1 VDQPPRYPRGGE
13 PPSEEPF
20 PRFDPALP
28 GQPLGTRRTSGS
40 HPYRGG
46 GQPNPWLVGLAIAVV
61 LAAISIIAFGLFT
74 PEKGDGT
81 TTTTTTTTGTSE
93 STSTSG
99 TTLAGSTTT
108 TTTTPG
114 GGGTTIT
121 LPGGGEALPITPV
134 GDPIPITEL
143 TMASDGIGALTFG
156 SDGDP
161 VLGKLAATF
170 GDPTKDTGF
179 IVGDGSF
186 GECTGDAIRV
196 VQWGPLNVVVRGEAG
211 NNTFISYRMDTRY
224 GGINL
229 APTDMQTKSG
239 LRVGDTVAQLK
250 SIYAAFDISF
260 SVDPSAGKVFELKP
274 ADGGS
279 VLIWGPVQSEDDD
292 ALVTGIYSPNACQ
305 S

>member
-1 VDQPPRYPRGGE
+1 MDQPPRYPRGGE

-20 PRFDPALP
+20 PRYDPALP
-28 GQPLGTRRTSGS
+28 SETPGGRRTSGS

-61 LAAISIIAFGLFT
+61 LAAISVIAFGLFT
-74 PEKGDGT
+74 PDKGEG

-93 STSTSG
+93 STSSSS
-99 TTLAGSTTT
+99 TTIAGSTTT
-108 TTTTPG
+108 TSA
-114 GGGTTIT
+114 GGTTIT

-134 GDPIPITEL
+134 GDPIPIAEL

-186 GECTGDAIRV
+186 GECTGDSIRV
-196 VQWGPLNVVVRGEAG
+196 VQWGPLNIVVRGEAA
-211 NNTFISYRMDTRY
+211 NSTFISYRMDTRY

-229 APTDMQTKSG
+229 PPTDMQTKSG
-239 LRVGDTVAQLK
+239 LRVGDMVSQLK
-250 SIYAAFDISF
+250 SIYSAFDISF
-260 SVDPSAGKVFELKP
+260 SVDQSAGKVFELRP
-274 ADGGS
+274 ADS
-279 VLIWGPVQSEDDD
+279 QALLLWGPVQSEADD
-292 ALVTGIYSPNACQ
+292 ALVTGIYSPNVCQ
-305 S
+305 N

>member
-20 PRFDPALP
+20 PRFDPAFPSQAP
-28 GQPLGTRRTSGS
+28 GNRRTSGS

-74 PEKGDGT
+74 PEKGES
-81 TTTTTTTTGTSE
+81 TTTTTTTTGGETTTSS
-93 STSTSG
+93 STSTIP
-99 TTLAGSTTT
+99 GSTTT
-108 TTTTPG
+108 TTPV
-114 GGGTTIT
+114 GGTTIT
-121 LPGGGEALPITPV
+121 LPGGGEAIPITPE
-134 GDPIPITEL
+134 GDPIPIAEL
-143 TMASDGIGALTFG
+143 TMASDGIGTLTFG

-161 VLGKLAATF
+161 ILGKLAATF
-170 GDPTKDTGF
+170 GDPTNDTGF

-186 GECTGDAIRV
+186 GECTGDSIRV
-196 VQWGPLNVVVRGEAG
+196 VQWGPLNIVVRGEAG
-211 NNTFISYRMDTRY
+211 SSTFISYRMDTRY

-229 APTDMQTKSG
+229 PPRDMQTKSG
-239 LRVGDTVAQLK
+239 LRVGDTVAQMK
-250 SIYAAFDISF
+250 SIYSAMDVSF
-260 SVDPSAGKVFELKP
+260 SVDPAAGKVFEVRP
-274 ADGGS
+274 AAGGT
-279 VLIWGPVQSEDDD
+279 LLLWGPVQSEEDD